1 MATTKRQ
8 LQQQSGRLSGLA
20 SLGGL
25 VYSTELGRTCP
36 NCRQAMA
43 QCVCKAPSA
52 ALAGDGVV
60 RVWRE
65 TKGRGGKV
73 VTVVRGLPGDVAAL
87 QESCKALKSACG
99 TGGTVKDGAV
109 EIQGDHRDRVMDV
122 LRAQGLD
129 VRRAGG

>member
-8 LQQQSGRLSGLA
+8 SQQQTGRLSGLA

-25 VYSTELGRTCP
+25 VYSTDVGRTCP
-36 NCRQAMA
+36 QCRQAVA
-43 QCVCKAPSA
+43 QCVCKAQA
-52 ALAGDGVV
+52 AAPAGDGVV

-73 VTVVRGLPGDVAAL
+73 VTVVRGLPGDAASL
-87 QESCKALKSACG
+87 AQSCKTLKAACG

-109 EIQGDHRDRVMDV
+109 EIQGDHRDRVMEV
-122 LRAQGLD
+122 LKAQGLD